1 MGEDLGMGE
10 NLASGDGGFTAGF
23 AAIQAAGVFL
33 LGQYGGR
40 AVADQGRCQD
50 LVAHVAH
57 QITTLAQ
64 ERPARLRVLVLGEFK
79 AGKSSLINCLVG
91 KPVAATDVGE
101 LTAAVCR
108 IVPADGGREFVQM
121 RSAEA
126 SRPVLEF
133 SVPEFLV
140 ESKAHGVKA
149 RSGEISHLDGYVSAD
164 LYVHTLL
171 PVEIVDTPG
180 LGATRRNETAAMDA
194 LVQADLVLL
203 TVDSDNLGGARDAVL
218 MERIQGSGQPLLV
231 AVTKIDLLEDDEY
244 EDVISFIMRSYDI
257 SREMLFPVSSRQFE
271 KTGKD
276 VGVERLVQ
284 SLKHA
289 APSRASLRDRALLSQ
304 VRDLSTELAAGL
316 GVIESAVEEALEDV
330 QENQKVLQETAHS
343 VTHDICLDVA
353 SMIRQKLQAEAEGIL
368 LGRIHNRA
376 TRLTEEDFAGALEQ
390 SVGNMD
396 AKPFWDRLK
405 ISLESRFQ
413 QDWSE
418 GIKRQ
423 IEILNSNLEQHRQ
436 EMRTETAT
444 LAENLGREEIS
455 RLERKNHAIGNAVA
469 AGVTA
474 VAMLVTGFPLLL
486 VAAAALPG
494 AWAYYANKVAS
505 KQEVTMGEIEY
516 AIRMAVSEW
525 VNGYVRS
532 VVTDFESKLLREN
545 LSVAQSA
552 SDGYGRQR
560 EDFPGTEA
568 DLTELLGT
576 VRRHLSS
583 MSALTS
589 GSRLLS
595 TDA

>member
-1 MGEDLGMGE
+1 MGET
-10 NLASGDGGFTAGF
+10 SGAGGHAGFTAGF
-23 AAIQAAGVFL
+23 GAIRAAGAFL

-40 AVADQGRCQD
+40 TVADQGSCQD
-50 LVAHVAH
+50 LAAHVAH
-57 QITTLAQ
+57 QIATLAQ
-64 ERPARLRVLVLGEFK
+64 ERPTRLRVLVLGEFK

-108 IVPADGGREFVQM
+108 IVPACDGREFVRM

-126 SRPVLEF
+126 GRPVLEF
-133 SVPEFLV
+133 SLPEFLA
-140 ESKAHGVKA
+140 ESKAHGVRA
-149 RSGEISHLDGYVSAD
+149 RSGEKSRLDGYSSAD
-164 LYVHTLL
+164 LYVRTSL
-171 PVEIVDTPG
+171 PVELVDTPG

-194 LVQADLVLL
+194 LAQADLVLL

-218 MERIQGSGQPLLV
+218 MERIQESGQPLLV
-231 AVTKIDLLEDDEY
+231 AVTKTDLLEDDEH
-244 EDVISFIMRSYDI
+244 EEVIGFIMRSYGI
-257 SREMLFPVSSRQFE
+257 PRELLFPVSSRQFE

-276 VGVERLVQ
+276 VGIERLAR
-284 SLKHA
+284 SLKDA

-316 GVIESAVEEALEDV
+316 GVVESAIEEALEDLRD
-330 QENQKVLQETAHS
+330 NQKILQETAHV
-343 VTHDICLDVA
+343 VTRDICLEVS

-376 TRLTEEDFAGALEQ
+376 ARLTEQDFTAALEQ

-396 AKPFWDRLK
+396 ARPFWERLRT
-405 ISLESRFQ
+405 SLESRFQ
-413 QDWSE
+413 QEWSV

-423 IEILNSNLEQHRQ
+423 IEMLNSNLEQHRQ
-436 EMRTETAT
+436 EMRTETAALSDS
-444 LAENLGREEIS
+444 LAREEVS
-455 RLERKNHAIGNAVA
+455 RLERKNHAISNAVS

-474 VAMLVTGFPLLL
+474 VAMLATGFPLLL

-494 AWAYYANKVAS
+494 AWSYYANKVAS
-505 KQEVTMGEIEY
+505 EKEATMGEIEY
-516 AIRMAVSEW
+516 AVRVAVSEW
-525 VNGYVRS
+525 VNDYVRS
-532 VVTDFESKLLREN
+532 VVTDFQGKLLREN

-560 EDFPGTEA
+560 KDFPGTEA
-568 DLTELLGT
+568 DLIELLGT

-589 GSRLLS
+589 GSRLL
-595 TDA
+595 TTNA

>member
-1 MGEDLGMGE
+1 MGETWGAG
-10 NLASGDGGFTAGF
+10 GDAGFTAGF
-23 AAIQAAGVFL
+23 GAIKAAGAFL
-33 LGQYGGR
+33 LGQYGER

-50 LVAHVAH
+50 LAAHVAH

-64 ERPARLRVLVLGEFK
+64 ERPTRLRVLVLGEFK

-108 IVPADGGREFVQM
+108 IVPADGGREFVRM

-126 SRPVLEF
+126 GRPVLEF
-133 SVPEFLV
+133 SVPEFLA

-149 RSGEISHLDGYVSAD
+149 RSGERSRLDGYASAD
-164 LYVHTLL
+164 LYVRTPL
-171 PVEIVDTPG
+171 PVELVDTPG
-180 LGATRRNETAAMDA
+180 LGATQRNETVAMDA
-194 LVQADLVLL
+194 LAQADLVLL
-203 TVDSDNLGGARDAVL
+203 TVDSDNIGGARDAVL
-218 MERIQGSGQPLLV
+218 MERIQESGQPLLV
-231 AVTKIDLLEDDEY
+231 AVTKIDLLEDDEH
-244 EDVISFIMRSYDI
+244 EEVIGFILRSYGI
-257 SREMLFPVSSRQFE
+257 SRELLFPVSSRQFE
-271 KTGKD
+271 KTGTD
-276 VGVERLVQ
+276 VGVERLARF
-284 SLKHA
+284 LADA

-330 QENQKVLQETAHS
+330 RENQKVLQETAHV
-343 VTHDICLDVA
+343 VTRDICLEVS

-376 TRLTEEDFAGALEQ
+376 ARLTEEDFAAALEQ

-396 AKPFWDRLK
+396 ARPFWERLK
-405 ISLESRFQ
+405 TSLESRFQ
-413 QDWSE
+413 QEWSE

-436 EMRTETAT
+436 EMRTETAA
-444 LAENLGREEIS
+444 LSDKVAREEVG
-455 RLERKNHAIGNAVA
+455 RLERKNHAIGEAVA
-469 AGVTA
+469 AGAAA
-474 VAMLVTGFPLLL
+474 VVMLATGFPLFL

-494 AWAYYANKVAS
+494 AWAYYRNKVATE
-505 KQEVTMGEIEY
+505 QEVTMGEIEY
-516 AIRMAVSEW
+516 AVRMAVSEW
-525 VNGYVRS
+525 VNDYVRS
-532 VVTDFESKLLREN
+532 VVTDFQGKLLREN
-545 LSVAQSA
+545 LSVAQLA

-576 VRRHLSS
+576 VRRHLLS